1 MNNFR
6 LLPALAVLALAL
18 SACSKE
24 PSNDDVAMTVH
35 EAMTEH
41 VDVIADEVWA
51 IGNESIA
58 DNALIDNALMDDAKW
73 AKLADAATRLQ
84 GAATDLG
91 GFEHYV
97 VNRPGVTIS
106 DEDVPGGT
114 TSEVV
119 QKHIN
124 SNTDDFR
131 GMAHALAAH
140 AGDIAAAA
148 KAHDGAQAGKLIGQ
162 LDGVCESCHLE
173 FWYPQQRELV
183 EAAMKNT

>member
-1 MNNFR
+1 MKNYR
-6 LLPALAVLALAL
+6 ILPAMVLLAVAL

-24 PSNDDVAMTVH
+24 PSADDVSMTVH

-51 IGNESIA
+51 IGNASIA
-58 DNALIDNALMDDAKW
+58 DNALIDNSQMDDAKW
-73 AKLADAATRLQ
+73 AKLVDAATRLQ
-84 GAATDLG
+84 GAANDLG
-91 GFEHYV
+91 ALQRYV

-119 QKHIN
+119 QQNIDR
-124 SNTDDFR
+124 NTDDFR

-140 AGDIAAAA
+140 AGDIAIAA
-148 KAHDGAQAGKLIGQ
+148 KAHDGARAGELIGQ

-173 FWYPQQRELV
+173 FWYPQQKELV
-183 EAAMKNT
+183 EAAMKHS